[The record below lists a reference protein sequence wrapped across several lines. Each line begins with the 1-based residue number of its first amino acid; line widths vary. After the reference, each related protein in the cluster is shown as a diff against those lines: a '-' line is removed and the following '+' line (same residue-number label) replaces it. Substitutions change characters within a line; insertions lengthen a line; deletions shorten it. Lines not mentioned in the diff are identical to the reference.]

1 MEKKF
6 FYRYLD
12 PAFSINNM
20 PLNEFETN
28 QLKSALDI
36 LQSYLCLSKNTEKF
50 YFKQRMISL
59 FPLHLKQ
66 TPFSICLN

>member
-1 MEKKF
+1 
-6 FYRYLD
+6 
-12 PAFSINNM
+12 M
-20 PLNEFETN
+20 PLNEFEIN
-28 QLKSALDI
+28 KLKSAVDI